1 MDMEEIQYLLGSAI
15 FARAKKYVNRIESY
29 ECKTE
34 ENGVR
39 HLSAEVEGGG
49 DDLYETEAWLRQNG
63 SFVSASCTCPYND
76 NGNGL
81 FCKHIGALLLYD
93 QKETAQT
100 QKSCPSKIGLTAIP
114 GVVRGTA
121 NLPEEPEP
129 ARKDSYASGL
139 QMLFGRKWRGDEPES
154 DPEARALLR
163 TYREGEF
170 SEVEDSILPQRT
182 GFVELEP
189 ELTVLQGGT
198 PWLRLRIS
206 DGGRPYVV
214 KSLEELL
221 SHIENNQVV
230 SYGKSLAFQH
240 RWDAFTPEARQLL
253 NLLRREQKIW
263 SAVLLKKEED

>member
-1 MDMEEIQYLLGSAI
+1 M
-15 FARAKKYVNRIESY
+15 NRIESY

-154 DPEARALLR
+154 DPEARACCAPIGKGSSPKWR
-163 TYREGEF
+163 TA
-170 SEVEDSILPQRT
+170 SCPSAPAL
-182 GFVELEP
+182 
-189 ELTVLQGGT
+189 
-198 PWLRLRIS
+198 
-206 DGGRPYVV
+206 
-214 KSLEELL
+214 
-221 SHIENNQVV
+221 
-230 SYGKSLAFQH
+230 
-240 RWDAFTPEARQLL
+240 
-253 NLLRREQKIW
+253 W
-263 SAVLLKKEED
+263 SWNRN